1 MRKILLL
8 LPDYSQD
15 KPMTILPDL
24 GQEHETCGEVKL
36 VKWELTYKGKK
47 MKENKSSN
55 RRTIKIKQKVTKF
68 DYRVP

>member
-47 MKENKSSN
+47 
-55 RRTIKIKQKVTKF
+55 
-68 DYRVP
+68 